1 MSSAFRVLLLAALAL
16 GGAAACTY
24 NPDYGDGVLRCEPGG
39 ICPGNLVCDVD
50 NVCRANP
57 GGGIDAPDD
66 DTDAA
71 VDIDSAIDTDPP
83 NTTIVSSPSAISG
96 PDVTFIVDSTELNST
111 FRCSVDSTMLMPCM
125 ATQMFMGLPAGTH
138 VFRAAATD
146 PAGNQDPTPVE
157 YMWMVDPTVLD
168 TTITAGPSGTSGPNV
183 SFSFTATR
191 PGSFECQLS
200 PMETQFTP
208 CSSPKM
214 YTALP
219 QRPAPGYTFQV
230 RARDTAGNIDP
241 TPAMQTFLVDATGPT
256 VTISAPTNG
265 TTVGTSFTLMFSS
278 ETGATH
284 TCQLDSQP
292 VISPCTSPR
301 TFSNLTSAM
310 THSIRV
316 TGTDS
321 FGNVG
326 TPTVHTFTV
335 DDQGP
340 SVTVSG
346 APAAGT
352 TVNTTSA
359 NLSFSI
365 VPASEPPPFTFECRF
380 NSAGAF
386 SACTNFITSG
396 LVDGAQSLEVR
407 ARDRFNNVGPTTV
420 HGWMIQPL
428 FTTILAIRTQPIAN
442 GTRVQINNNSSNVR
456 VTAKTN
462 NRFWVQE
469 AQGLATSTNRGITV
483 MPTNWPGDSAIVP
496 GRSVNVFGTV
506 STING
511 NLVLTQ
517 ATYIN
522 GSVLTPY
529 IPKDTN
535 RDSVNLLQESNEGM
549 FVNMSGRASVTAA
562 LSCQTFDFCIVSC
575 LRTTPVIDSIDAS
588 PITPVINR
596 DHNFTGIVEGNGSG
610 YVYFVTD
617 AQETSDAC
625 L

>member
-1 MSSAFRVLLLAALAL
+1 MSAFRLVLLAALAL
-16 GGAAACTY
+16 GAAACSY

-39 ICPGNLVCDVD
+39 ICPGNLTCDVD

-57 GGGIDAPDD
+57 GGGVDAPDD
-66 DTDAA
+66 NTDGGADTDST
-71 VDIDSAIDTDPP
+71 VDTDPP

-96 PDVTFIVDSTELNST
+96 PDVTFIVDSTELNSS
-111 FRCSVDSTMLMPCM
+111 FRCSVDSTVLMPCTS
-125 ATQMFMGLPAGTH
+125 TQMFTALPTGTH

-146 PAGNQDPTPVE
+146 LAGNQDPTPVE

-200 PMETQFTP
+200 PIEAQFTA
-208 CSSPKM
+208 CSSPKT
-214 YTALP
+214 YSALP

-230 RARDTAGNIDP
+230 RARDTAGNIDA

-256 VTISAPTNG
+256 VTISAPTSG

-278 ETGATH
+278 EPGATH
-284 TCQLDSQP
+284 TCQLDGLP
-292 VISPCTSPR
+292 AVSPCTSPR
-301 TFSNLTSAM
+301 TFTGLTSAM

-326 TPTVHTFTV
+326 TPTMNTFTV

-340 SVTVSG
+340 PVTVSG
-346 APAAGT
+346 APAANA

-359 NLSFSI
+359 NLSFN
-365 VPASEPPPFTFECRF
+365 VPSGEPAPFSFECRF
-380 NSAGAF
+380 NSTGVFA
-386 SACTNFITSG
+386 ACSNFITSG
-396 LVDGAQSLEVR
+396 LVEGAQTLEVR

-428 FTTILAIRTQPIAN
+428 FTTILAVRTMPIAN
-442 GTRVQINNNSSNVR
+442 GTRVQINNNLGNVR
-456 VTAKTN
+456 VTAKTT
-462 NRFWVQE
+462 NRFWIQE
-469 AQGLATSTNRGITV
+469 AQGLSTSTNRGITV
-483 MPTNWPGDSAIVP
+483 QPTNWPGDTLIVA
-496 GRSVNVFGTV
+496 GRSVNVVGTV
-506 STING
+506 STVNG

-517 ATYIN
+517 ATYQSS
-522 GSVLTPY
+522 GLLAAYTA
-529 IPKDTN
+529 KDTN
-535 RDSVNLLQESNEGM
+535 RDSVNLLLEANEGM
-549 FVNMSGRASVTAA
+549 FVNMSGEASGTAA
-562 LSCQTFDFCIVSC
+562 ITCQNFSFCIVSC
-575 LRTTPVIDSIDAS
+575 QRTTPVIDTSDIA
-588 PITPVINR
+588 PTNVIIGR
-596 DHNFTGIVEGNGSG
+596 DHNFLGIVEGNGSG
-610 YVYFVTD
+610 YVYLVTD
-617 AQETSDAC
+617 IQETSDAC